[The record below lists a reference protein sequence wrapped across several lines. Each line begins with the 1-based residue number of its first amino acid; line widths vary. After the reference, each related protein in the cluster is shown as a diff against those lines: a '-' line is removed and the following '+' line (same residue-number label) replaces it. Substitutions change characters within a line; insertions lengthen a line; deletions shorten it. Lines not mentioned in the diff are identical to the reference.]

1 MSNESP
7 ALIPLERIEHAI
19 LFLRGQKVILDAD
32 LAKLYGVS
40 TKRLNEQVRRNP
52 ERFPSDFLFQ
62 LTTNEWEALR
72 SQTATLKRGRGQHRK
87 YLPYVFTEHGAV
99 MAANVLSSPVAI
111 AASIQVVRAF
121 VRLRLLLASHEEL
134 SRKLEALEK
143 KYAEHDEQLA
153 TVFEAIRQLMKPP
166 SVEPKKGRIGFR
178 ATPAE
183 D

>member
-1 MSNESP
+1 MTKQDP
-7 ALIPLERIEHAI
+7 TLIPLARIERAI
-19 LFLRGQKVILDAD
+19 LLLRGQKVILDAD

-52 ERFPSDFLFQ
+52 DRFPSDFLFQ
-62 LTTNEWEALR
+62 LTAKEWKALR
-72 SQTATLKRGRGQHRK
+72 SQTATLKPGRGQHRK

-99 MAANVLSSPVAI
+99 MAANVLSSPLAI

-134 SRKLEALEK
+134 SLKLEALER

-153 TVFEAIRQLMKPP
+153 TVFEAIRQLMEPP
-166 SVEPKKGRIGFR
+166 PVEPKKGHIGFR
-178 ATPAE
+178 ASPDDA
-183 D
+183 